1 MHYALQ
7 IHLVI
12 TPRNVM
18 SGFNE
23 KMQQLR
29 YAYQE
34 VGIKKDMKKYWN
46 RYQIKRMK
54 DTYFPQYI
62 KCKNCKNF
70 LNVCIELVRL
80 YIQWGCFPYHYFRYR
95 LYHKYFSYKT
105 IRNYLPETIF
115 YYNILPKLNRE
126 LILLDDKKLC
136 YDILSY
142 HNIPTPHLY
151 FYITNS
157 IVYTSSHI
165 AITTETEFIDYL
177 LQIRTKNVIVGKK
190 NLCGSGGH
198 DILFFNLDNGI
209 IKLGLQQLSL
219 KELCRQYDGWIFQEK
234 LQNSPVIDE
243 LYSHSLNSFRLMT
256 YMRGA
261 KVEVLYAMLKLGNNY
276 KPTDNAHTGGM
287 YIKVN
292 INSGMLSS
300 ISYDEEFN
308 EYIKHPISNIE
319 FRNKSIPCFRQVI
332 DTARKAA
339 KAFPYL
345 RFIGWDIALTDAGPV
360 VLEGNSS
367 PGLTIIQRTHN
378 GMEKF
383 LETYYEDSNSRKR

>member
-1 MHYALQ
+1 
-7 IHLVI
+7 
-12 TPRNVM
+12 M

-34 VGIKKDMKKYWN
+34 VGLKKDMKRYWN

-54 DTYFPQYI
+54 ETYFPHYI
-62 KCKNCKNF
+62 KCMHRKNF
-70 LNVCIELVRL
+70 FTVCAESLML

-95 LYHKYFSYKT
+95 LYHKHISYKEL
-105 IRNYLPETIF
+105 RNYLPETIF
-115 YYNILPKLNRE
+115 YYEILPKLNKE

-136 YDILSY
+136 YDILNF
-142 HNIPTPHLY
+142 HNIPTPQLF
-151 FYITNS
+151 FYITNN

-165 AITTETEFIDYL
+165 AITTDTEFKNYL
-177 LQIRTKNVIVGKK
+177 LQIRAKNGFVGKK

-198 DILFFNLDNGI
+198 DILFFNIDNGI
-209 IKLGLQQLSL
+209 IKLGLQRLSL
-219 KELCRQYDGWIFQEK
+219 KDLCQQYDGWLFQEK
-234 LQNSPVIDE
+234 LQNSPTIDE
-243 LYSHSLNSFRLMT
+243 LYSHSLNSFRIMT
-256 YMRGA
+256 YMRGP

-276 KPTDNAHTGGM
+276 KQTDNAHTGGM

-292 INSGMLSS
+292 IDSGTLSS
-300 ISYDEEFN
+300 MSYDEEFN
-308 EYIKHPISNIE
+308 EYIKHPITKIK
-319 FRNKSIPCFRQVI
+319 FQNKSIPCFREII
-332 DTARKAA
+332 DTAKKAA

-345 RFIGWDIALTDAGPV
+345 KFIGWDIALTNDGPV

-378 GMEKF
+378 GMAKF
-383 LETYYEDSNSRKR
+383 LETYYEDSNS